1 MSVKNEINQKP
12 LRTVDF
18 LDCKIFYAG
27 NRKICLIETP
37 PIGVVLLINILTEK
51 PNFAVKEIFGV
62 EFQRREEKSLP
73 TWISRIINI
82 QASMQKSEKKFT
94 FESFSNKLGF
104 DQDFDRIKE
113 LHTFGNKGV

>member
-37 PIGVVLLINILTEK
+37 PLGVVLLINILTEK
-51 PNFAVKEIFGV
+51 PNFVVKKNYGV
-62 EFQRREEKSLP
+62 EYQRIGEKSLP
-73 TWISRIINI
+73 TWISRTINI
-82 QASMQKSEKKFT
+82 RASMQKSEKMFT
-94 FESFSNKLGF
+94 LGSFSNKLGF
-104 DQDFDRIKE
+104 
-113 LHTFGNKGV
+113 N